1 MSSVIKKRLSAGL
14 LMVLMTFAFAS
25 QTTRAKEQMSVTA
38 IYEVQ
43 DMAGVYLQATLP
55 HSIYRYSNS
64 SQLTDVVVLDRD
76 GNALPSKI
84 LKSTQ
89 AKRQESDSVALAFF
103 QVSTDY
109 VPSDSLKGNTQLQI
123 EKGVIAISMEQGH
136 EQSSEEPFYLI
147 DLSERAQ
154 ALQSVALEWVA
165 DTSSQYLPVTLSG
178 SNDLVSWTTVT
189 QDTLVKLNKE
199 GQALLRNKVQVNLA
213 AQRYQYL
220 RIDFPE
226 HRNIQ
231 LTEVLGYQPHSI
243 EPPSYQH
250 WQLQGRLAEKQR
262 SIANG
267 DNPVSAWEYQRDDKA
282 PVQALNINLG
292 QTAHGDTVRIYSRSR
307 TNSDWRLRFNGVWF
321 NAKVGDT
328 WQHSEAMNLSP
339 NTDPYWRVEFN
350 PNLSRSAEP
359 ELMFQ
364 YPSQTVQFIANNH
377 QPYQVAVVAEVPA
390 ERASAKVF
398 TQVMKRQQVDWIN
411 ADLIKLDSIARPDNS
426 ESLTHWTDVLFWI
439 TLVLAVV
446 VLLVFAL
453 RLLRQLQH
461 ED

>member
-1 MSSVIKKRLSAGL
+1 MSTVFNKSLSAWL
-14 LMVLMTFAFAS
+14 LVVLMALAFAS
-25 QTTRAKEQMSVTA
+25 QTIRAKEQLSVTA
-38 IYEVQ
+38 VYEVQ

-84 LKSTQ
+84 VKSAQT
-89 AKRQESDSVALAFF
+89 KRKESEPVALAFF

-109 VPSDSLKGNTQLQI
+109 VPSDSIQGNTQLQI
-123 EKGVIAISMEQGH
+123 EKGVIAISMEQGQG
-136 EQSSEEPFYLI
+136 QSSEEPFYLI

-178 SNDLVSWTTVT
+178 SNDLVRWTTLT

-199 GQALLRNKVQVNLA
+199 GQALLRNKVQINLA

-226 HRNIQ
+226 NREVQ
-231 LTEVLGYQPHSI
+231 LTEVLGQQPHSV

-250 WQLQGRLAEKQR
+250 WQVQGRLAEKQR
-262 SIANG
+262 SIADD
-267 DNPVSAWEYQRDDKA
+267 DNPVSAWEYQRNDKA

-292 QTAHGDTVRIYSRSR
+292 QTTHGDTVRIYSRSL
-307 TNSDWRLRFNGVWF
+307 TNGDWRVRFNGVWF

-328 WQHSEAMNLSP
+328 WQHSDAMNLSP
-339 NTDPYWRVEFN
+339 NADPYWRVEFN

-359 ELMFQ
+359 KLVFQ
-364 YPSQTVQFIANNH
+364 YPSQNLQFIANNNR
-377 QPYQVAVVAEVPA
+377 PYQVAVVAEVPA

-398 TQVMKRQQVDWIN
+398 TQVMKGQQVDWIN

>member
-1 MSSVIKKRLSAGL
+1 MSTVFNKSLSAWL
-14 LMVLMTFAFAS
+14 LVVLMALAFAS
-25 QTTRAKEQMSVTA
+25 QTIRAKEQLSVTA
-38 IYEVQ
+38 VYEVQ

-84 LKSTQ
+84 VKSTQ
-89 AKRQESDSVALAFF
+89 AKRKESEPVALEFF

-109 VPSDSLKGNTQLQI
+109 VPSDSIQGNTQLQI
-123 EKGVIAISMEQGH
+123 EKGVIAISMEQGQG
-136 EQSSEEPFYLI
+136 QSSEEPFYLI

-178 SNDLVSWTTVT
+178 SNDLVRWTTLT

-199 GQALLRNKVQVNLA
+199 GQALLRNKVQINLA

-226 HRNIQ
+226 NREVQ
-231 LTEVLGYQPHSI
+231 LTEVLGQQPHSV

-250 WQLQGRLAEKQR
+250 WQVQGRLAEKQR
-262 SIANG
+262 SIADD
-267 DNPVSAWEYQRDDKA
+267 DNPVSAWEYQRNDKA

-292 QTAHGDTVRIYSRSR
+292 QTTHGDTVRIYSRSL
-307 TNSDWRLRFNGVWF
+307 TNGDWRVRFNGVWF

-328 WQHSEAMNLSP
+328 WQHSDAMNLSP
-339 NTDPYWRVEFN
+339 NADPYWRVEFN

-359 ELMFQ
+359 KLVFQ
-364 YPSQTVQFIANNH
+364 YPSQNLQFIANNNR
-377 QPYQVAVVAEVPA
+377 PYQVAVVAEVPA

-398 TQVMKRQQVDWIN
+398 TQVMKGQQVDWIN

-446 VLLVFAL
+446 VLLVCAL